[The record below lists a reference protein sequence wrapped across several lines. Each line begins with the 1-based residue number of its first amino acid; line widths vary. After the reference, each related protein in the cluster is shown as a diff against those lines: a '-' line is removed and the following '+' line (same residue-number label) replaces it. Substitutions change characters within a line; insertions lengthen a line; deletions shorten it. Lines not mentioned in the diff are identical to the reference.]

1 MKERFAL
8 IVSFVI
14 LTSLVMGTWWAA
26 EYSQRAVDID
36 PPVRLTHER
45 DNWAK
50 QIVLVRTNEHGV
62 VIHRLEGDLMEHF
75 PDDKSY
81 DVVRP
86 RAFAL
91 KSDNPL
97 TIATSRTATVYDE
110 GDRIV
115 MKGDAIVLRLGD
127 TERQPLNFRTEV
139 VTMLIKEDL
148 AYTDLPAIATSGR
161 SRMSGT
167 GMRYNNA
174 TQQLDVFKSTDVEI
188 APKDKT
194 DKTDNTEP
202 AASRPKR

>member
-1 MKERFAL
+1 MKERFAI
-8 IVSFVI
+8 IVSLVI

-26 EYSQRAVDID
+26 DYSQRAVEID

-45 DNWAK
+45 DHWAT
-50 QIVLVRTNEHGV
+50 QIVLVRTDENGLM
-62 VIHRLEGDLMEHF
+62 IHRLEGDLMEHF
-75 PDDKSY
+75 PDDQSY

-86 RAFAL
+86 RAFGL
-91 KSDNPL
+91 KADNPL
-97 TIATSRTATVYDE
+97 TIATARSATVFEE

-115 MKGDAIVLRLGD
+115 MKGDAVLLRLGD
-127 TERQPLNFRTEV
+127 AKRQPLNFRTDE
-139 VTMLIKEDL
+139 VTMLIKKDL

-188 APKDKT
+188 APKDP
-194 DKTDNTEP
+194 TDNSEP
-202 AASRPKR
+202 AATQPKR

>member
-1 MKERFAL
+1 MKERFAI
-8 IVSFVI
+8 IVSLVI

-26 EYSQRAVDID
+26 DYSQRAVEID

-45 DNWAK
+45 DHWAT
-50 QIVLVRTNEHGV
+50 QIVLLRTDENGL

-75 PDDKSY
+75 PDDQSY

-86 RAFAL
+86 RAFGL
-91 KSDNPL
+91 KADNPL
-97 TIATSRTATVYDE
+97 TIATALTATVFEE

-115 MKGDAIVLRLGD
+115 MKGDAVLLRLGD
-127 TERQPLNFRTEV
+127 AKRQPLNFRTDE
-139 VTMLIKEDL
+139 VTMLIKKDL

-188 APKDKT
+188 APKDP
-194 DKTDNTEP
+194 TDNSEP
-202 AASRPKR
+202 AATQPKR

>member
-26 EYSQRAVDID
+26 DYSQRAVDID

-50 QIVLVRTNEHGV
+50 QIVLVRTNELGV

-127 TERQPLNFRTEV
+127 IKRQPLNFRTEA

-188 APKDKT
+188 TPK

>member
-1 MKERFAL
+1 MKERFAI
-8 IVSFVI
+8 IVSLVI

-26 EYSQRAVDID
+26 DYSPRAVEID

-45 DNWAK
+45 DHWAT
-50 QIVLVRTNEHGV
+50 QIVLVRTDENGL

-75 PDDKSY
+75 PDDQSY

-86 RAFAL
+86 RAFGL
-91 KSDNPL
+91 KADNPL
-97 TIATSRTATVYDE
+97 TIATARTATVFEE

-115 MKGDAIVLRLGD
+115 MKGDAVLLRLGD
-127 TERQPLNFRTEV
+127 AKRQPLNFRTDE
-139 VTMLIKEDL
+139 VTMLIKKDL

-188 APKDKT
+188 APKDP
-194 DKTDNTEP
+194 TDNSEP
-202 AASRPKR
+202 AATQPKR

>member
-26 EYSQRAVDID
+26 DYSQRAVDID

-91 KSDNPL
+91 QSDNPL

-194 DKTDNTEP
+194 ENTEP

>member
-1 MKERFAL
+1 MKERFAI
-8 IVSFVI
+8 IVSLVI

-26 EYSQRAVDID
+26 DYSQRAVEID

-45 DNWAK
+45 DHWAT
-50 QIVLVRTNEHGV
+50 QIVLVRTDENGL

-75 PDDKSY
+75 PDDQSY

-86 RAFAL
+86 RAFGL
-91 KSDNPL
+91 KADNPL
-97 TIATSRTATVYDE
+97 TIATARSATVFEE

-115 MKGDAIVLRLGD
+115 MKGDAVLLRLGD
-127 TERQPLNFRTEV
+127 AKRQPLNFRTDE
-139 VTMLIKEDL
+139 VTMLIKKDL

-188 APKDKT
+188 APKDP
-194 DKTDNTEP
+194 TDNSEP
-202 AASRPKR
+202 AATQPKR

>member
-26 EYSQRAVDID
+26 DYSQRAVDID

-97 TIATSRTATVYDE
+97 TIATSHTATVYDE

-174 TQQLDVFKSTDVEI
+174 TY
-188 APKDKT
+188 P
-194 DKTDNTEP
+194 
-202 AASRPKR
+202 RPTCFVCCSPWVCARC

>member
-1 MKERFAL
+1 MKERFAI
-8 IVSFVI
+8 IVSLVI

-26 EYSQRAVDID
+26 DYSQRAVEID

-45 DNWAK
+45 DHWAT
-50 QIVLVRTNEHGV
+50 QIVLLRTDENGL

-75 PDDKSY
+75 PDDQSY

-86 RAFAL
+86 RAFGL
-91 KSDNPL
+91 KADNPL
-97 TIATSRTATVYDE
+97 TIATARTATVFEE

-115 MKGDAIVLRLGD
+115 MKGDAVVLRLGD
-127 TERQPLNFRTEV
+127 AKRQPLNFRTDE
-139 VTMLIKEDL
+139 VTMLIKKDL

-188 APKDKT
+188 APKDP
-194 DKTDNTEP
+194 TDNSEP
-202 AASRPKR
+202 AATQPKR

>member
-26 EYSQRAVDID
+26 DYSQRAVDID

-50 QIVLVRTNEHGV
+50 QIVLVRTNELGV

-127 TERQPLNFRTEV
+127 AERQPLNFRTDA

-148 AYTDLPAIATSGR
+148 AYTDLPEIATSGL
-161 SRMSGT
+161 SSMSGT

-188 APKDKT
+188 ATKDKT

>member
-26 EYSQRAVDID
+26 DYSQRAVDID

-62 VIHRLEGDLMEHF
+62 AIHRLEGDLMEHF

-127 TERQPLNFRTEV
+127 AERQPLNFRTDA

-194 DKTDNTEP
+194 ENTEP

>member
-1 MKERFAL
+1 MKERFAI
-8 IVSFVI
+8 IVSLVI
-14 LTSLVMGTWWAA
+14 LISLVAGTWWAA
-26 EYSQRAVDID
+26 DYSQRAVEID

-45 DNWAK
+45 DQWATK
-50 QIVLVRTNEHGV
+50 IVLVRTNEQGL

-81 DVVRP
+81 DVIRP

-91 KSDNPL
+91 KADNPL
-97 TIATSRTATVYDE
+97 TIATSKTATVYDE
-110 GDRIV
+110 GDRII
-115 MKGDAIVLRLGD
+115 MKGDAVLLRLRD
-127 TERQPLNFRTEV
+127 AERQPLNFRSDQ

-148 AYTDLPAIATSGR
+148 AFTDLPAIATSGR

-174 TQQLDVFKSTDVEI
+174 TQQLDVFKSTDVEM

-194 DKTDNTEP
+194 ENTEP
-202 AASRPKR
+202 AATRKNR

>member
-26 EYSQRAVDID
+26 DYSQRAVDID

-91 KSDNPL
+91 QSDNPL

>member
-1 MKERFAL
+1 MKERFAI
-8 IVSFVI
+8 IVSLVI

-26 EYSQRAVDID
+26 DYSQRAVEID

-45 DNWAK
+45 DHWAT
-50 QIVLVRTNEHGV
+50 QIVLLRTDENGL

-75 PDDKSY
+75 PDDQSY

-86 RAFAL
+86 RAFGL
-91 KSDNPL
+91 KADNPL
-97 TIATSRTATVYDE
+97 TIATARSATVFEE

-115 MKGDAIVLRLGD
+115 MKGDAVLLRLGD
-127 TERQPLNFRTEV
+127 AKRQPLNFRTDE
-139 VTMLIKEDL
+139 VTMLIKKDL

-188 APKDKT
+188 APKDP
-194 DKTDNTEP
+194 TDNSEP
-202 AASRPKR
+202 AATQPKR

>member
-1 MKERFAL
+1 MKERFAI
-8 IVSFVI
+8 IVSLVI

-26 EYSQRAVDID
+26 DYSQRAVEID

-45 DNWAK
+45 DHWAT
-50 QIVLVRTNEHGV
+50 QIVLVRTDENGL

-75 PDDKSY
+75 PDDQSY

-86 RAFAL
+86 RAFGL
-91 KSDNPL
+91 KADNPL
-97 TIATSRTATVYDE
+97 TIATARSATVFEE

-115 MKGDAIVLRLGD
+115 MKGDAVLLRLGD
-127 TERQPLNFRTEV
+127 AKRQPLNCRTDE
-139 VTMLIKEDL
+139 VTMLIKTDL

-188 APKDKT
+188 APKDP
-194 DKTDNTEP
+194 TDNSEP
-202 AASRPKR
+202 AATQPKR

>member
-26 EYSQRAVDID
+26 DYSQRAVDID

-50 QIVLVRTNEHGV
+50 QIVLVRTNELGV

-97 TIATSRTATVYDE
+97 TIATSHTATVYDE

-127 TERQPLNFRTEV
+127 TERQPLNFRSDA

-188 APKDKT
+188 APKDRT
-194 DKTDNTEP
+194 ENTEP

>member
-1 MKERFAL
+1 MKERFAI
-8 IVSFVI
+8 IVSLVI

-26 EYSQRAVDID
+26 DYSQRAVEID

-45 DNWAK
+45 DHWAT
-50 QIVLVRTNEHGV
+50 QIVLVRTDENGL

-75 PDDKSY
+75 PDDQSY

-86 RAFAL
+86 RAFGL
-91 KSDNPL
+91 KADNPL
-97 TIATSRTATVYDE
+97 TIATARSATVFEE

-115 MKGDAIVLRLGD
+115 LKGDAVLLRLGD
-127 TERQPLNFRTEV
+127 AKRQPLNFRTDE
-139 VTMLIKEDL
+139 VTMLIKKDL

-188 APKDKT
+188 APKDP
-194 DKTDNTEP
+194 TDNSEP
-202 AASRPKR
+202 AATQPKR

>member
-1 MKERFAL
+1 MKERFAI
-8 IVSFVI
+8 IVSLVI

-26 EYSQRAVDID
+26 DYSQRAVEID

-45 DNWAK
+45 DHWAT
-50 QIVLVRTNEHGV
+50 QIVLVRTDENGL

-75 PDDKSY
+75 PDDQSY

-86 RAFAL
+86 RAFGL
-91 KSDNPL
+91 KADNPL
-97 TIATSRTATVYDE
+97 TIATARTATVFEE

-115 MKGDAIVLRLGD
+115 MKGDAILLRLGD
-127 TERQPLNFRTEV
+127 AKRQPLNFRTDE
-139 VTMLIKEDL
+139 VTMLIKKDL

-188 APKDKT
+188 APKDP
-194 DKTDNTEP
+194 TDNSEP
-202 AASRPKR
+202 AATQPKR

>member
-1 MKERFAL
+1 MKERFAI
-8 IVSFVI
+8 IVSLVI
-14 LTSLVMGTWWAA
+14 LISLVAGTWWAA
-26 EYSQRAVDID
+26 DYSQRAVEID

-45 DNWAK
+45 DQWATK
-50 QIVLVRTNEHGV
+50 IALVRTNEQGF

-81 DVVRP
+81 DVIRP

-91 KSDNPL
+91 KADNPL
-97 TIATSRTATVYDE
+97 TVATSKTATVYDE
-110 GDRIV
+110 GDRII
-115 MKGDAIVLRLGD
+115 MKGDAVLLRLRD
-127 TERQPLNFRTEV
+127 AERQPLNFRSDQ

-148 AYTDLPAIATSGR
+148 AYTDLPAIAINGR

-194 DKTDNTEP
+194 ENTEP
-202 AASRPKR
+202 AATRKNR

>member
-1 MKERFAL
+1 MKERFA
-8 IVSFVI
+8 ITVSLVI

-26 EYSQRAVDID
+26 DYSQRAVEID

-45 DNWAK
+45 DHWAT
-50 QIVLVRTNEHGV
+50 QIVLVRTDEKGF

-81 DVVRP
+81 DVIRP
-86 RAFAL
+86 RAFGL
-91 KSDNPL
+91 KADNPL
-97 TIATSRTATVYDE
+97 TIATSGTATVFDD

-115 MKGDAIVLRLGD
+115 MKGDVVLLRLAD
-127 TERQPLNFRTEV
+127 AERQPLNFRSDE
-139 VTMLIKEDL
+139 VTMLIKKDL
-148 AYTDLPAIATSGR
+148 AYTDLPASATSGR

-188 APKDKT
+188 APKDT
-194 DKTDNTEP
+194 TENSEP
-202 AASRPKR
+202 AATRPKR

>member
-194 DKTDNTEP
+194 DNTEP